1 MAKSPFASSGPPS
14 LWQCYVRNLDWGVTP
29 ASLRAVATS
38 TGNVAANEIKE
49 LRLCRSGQYF
59 NGKLCSAFFGFQAQ
73 DGAARLS
80 QSWSGKTISGICG
93 QQHTLACKVVAPDGG
108 DVAHPPARAMI
119 FAQPGNMPETN
130 RQRQGP
136 PTHDDAG
143 KSSSKVNKE
152 KPKETQQQAEQ
163 GGTPSARLGSSPKG
177 AAAAVPPVQPPATPQ
192 QTTAPLPP
200 APPAVPLQV
209 PPAPLLHPTPLLPPP
224 PPPPPPRPPPRP
236 PSTTGNPGIPTAAS
250 SAVMM
255 VPGCTLLRPP
265 RPLTTRPSTTV
276 APGKGKSTAEG
287 KEENNEKGGEVDDST
302 AEGGKKEPP
311 KQGEEPEQPPIPEEA
326 VHQQPADDGVEVTV
340 QGEEEEQ
347 QQEEESD
354 DDDDTIGRHLCGFD
368 DGYYDGPLYVEGP
381 TTSPSSPP
389 PPLLEMKAELGED
402 TNTSPADGVLDSL
415 ASPVG
420 VPPLPQDG
428 DDDEGDETLRPWQ
441 RREKKR
447 CRRSRRPVMRDLK
460 SNQNRSYP
468 KKEQNR

>member
-1 MAKSPFASSGPPS
+1 M
-14 LWQCYVRNLDWGVTP
+14 
-29 ASLRAVATS
+29 
-38 TGNVAANEIKE
+38 
-49 LRLCRSGQYF
+49 
-59 NGKLCSAFFGFQAQ
+59 
-73 DGAARLS
+73 
-80 QSWSGKTISGICG
+80 
-93 QQHTLACKVVAPDGG
+93 
-108 DVAHPPARAMI
+108 
-119 FAQPGNMPETN
+119 
-130 RQRQGP
+130 
-136 PTHDDAG
+136 
-143 KSSSKVNKE
+143 
-152 KPKETQQQAEQ
+152 
-163 GGTPSARLGSSPKG
+163 
-177 AAAAVPPVQPPATPQ
+177 
-192 QTTAPLPP
+192 
-200 APPAVPLQV
+200 
-209 PPAPLLHPTPLLPPP
+209 
-224 PPPPPPRPPPRP
+224 
-236 PSTTGNPGIPTAAS
+236 
-250 SAVMM
+250 
-255 VPGCTLLRPP
+255 
-265 RPLTTRPSTTV
+265 

-441 RREKKR
+441 RRGKKKMQKKQEARHEGPQVKSESIVSKKR
-447 CRRSRRPVMRDLK
+447 TEQVS
-460 SNQNRSYP
+460 
-468 KKEQNR
+468 KKEEEGSKTDEEDQEDEQKVDSKQDQKDKRYSKDHGGSVGF